1 MALARTGMSAHLLHA
16 LNKNNLTSAS
26 RISPITDSKISLSV
40 KSGEMENKNTI
51 KLYDGAKSNTNNS
64 SMWYLRLA
72 DGASSPVCPDVGKA
86 PTNENSK
93 F

>member
-1 MALARTGMSAHLLHA
+1 MSI
-16 LNKNNLTSAS
+16 S
-26 RISPITDSKISLSV
+26 RIAPVVDKNMSLSV
-40 KSGEMENKNTI
+40 RAGEMENKNTV
-51 KLYDGAKSNTNNS
+51 KVFKGASDNTNTG

>member
-1 MALARTGMSAHLLHA
+1 
-16 LNKNNLTSAS
+16 
-26 RISPITDSKISLSV
+26 
-40 KSGEMENKNTI
+40 MENKNTI
-51 KLYDGAKSNTNNS
+51 KLYDGAKEPTNNG